1 VTDEQQPAAPPPP
14 PPPDARTRIKL
25 DTPLAD
31 GEWHRLHPAT
41 PLLRGGLF
49 LIAILGYVLS
59 QAREQLAQFFI
70 GGPHHDD
77 GDPITFVTS
86 DGRLPIALGVI
97 ALVLILLIG
106 IFYLSWRVHEFRI
119 TDELVEVKQGLIR
132 RTDRKGR
139 LDRIQG
145 VNIVRPFFARLVG
158 AARLEIDVA
167 GHDANVRLDYLSS
180 ANADALR
187 RDILRLA
194 SGVREQERAAAAAS
208 APPGLDQLNQ
218 QAGYQKSFLEQR
230 VTDFTAPELDPNAAP
245 PESVVKIHTGR
256 LIGSLVL
263 HDSTLTFAVVLI
275 AIAVVSAINGQPF
288 AIFFAIPFLFGIGS
302 FLFRRF
308 TKSLRYSIAA
318 TPDGVRVGF
327 GILTLSNETLPPG
340 RIHSIQ
346 VRQPVLWRI
355 FGWWEI
361 KVNRASKS
369 NAKGADGQRNT
380 TILPV
385 GNRDDVLKV
394 LGLLLPGLAEA
405 DAAEK
410 LSLGLAG
417 TRDAG
422 GYVSSPRRAA
432 VVRWFS
438 WRRNGFARLPGII
451 LLREG
456 AIWRRFTVV
465 PEARV
470 QSVGL
475 TQGPLYRRL
484 RLAHLHIHTVAG
496 PIRAELGAVDRDV
509 ALAFFSDV
517 SISVTHEVSSDSTQR
532 WRSGE
537 TNTGGTPA

>member
-1 VTDEQQPAAPPPP
+1 MTL
-14 PPPDARTRIKL
+14 PPPDPRTRIKL

-31 GEWHRLHPAT
+31 GQWHRLHPAT

-49 LIAILGYVLS
+49 LIALLGYVLS
-59 QAREQLAQFFI
+59 QAREQLTELFF
-70 GGPHHDD
+70 GGRHHDD

-97 ALVLILLIG
+97 ALVLIVLIG

-132 RTDRKGR
+132 RTERKGR

-145 VNIVRPFFARLVG
+145 VNIVRPFFARFFG

-194 SGVREQERAAAAAS
+194 SGVREREKEAAAGS
-208 APPGLDQLNQ
+208 VPPPPGGFDERGQ
-218 QAGYQKSFLEQR
+218 QPSFIEQR
-230 VTDFTAPELDPNAAP
+230 FSEFTAPELDPATAAA
-245 PESVVKIHTGR
+245 ESVVKIHTGR

-263 HDSTLTFAVVLI
+263 HDSTLSFALVLI
-275 AIAVVSAINGQPF
+275 AAAVASSINGQPF
-288 AIFFAIPFLFGIGS
+288 AFVLILPFLFGIGS

-318 TPDGVRVGF
+318 TPDGVRIGF

-369 NAKGADGQRNT
+369 SAKGADGQRNT

-385 GNRDDVLKV
+385 GNRDDVLRV
-394 LGLLLPGLAEA
+394 LGLLLPGLAES
-405 DAAEK
+405 DAAET
-410 LSLGLAG
+410 LRLGLVG
-417 TRDAG
+417 TKNAG
-422 GYVSSPRRAA
+422 GYTTSPVRAA
-432 VVRWFS
+432 WVRLLS
-438 WRRNGFARLPGII
+438 WRRNGYARLPGII

-475 TQGPLYRRL
+475 TQGPFYRLL
-484 RLAHLHIHTVAG
+484 RLAHLHIHTVNG

-517 SISVTHEVSSDSTQR
+517 SVSVTHSVGTDATHR

-537 TNTGGTPA
+537 ASA